1 VNEVVELELPTQE
14 NFHTDLRALFQGAVR
29 VALEVVLEVAALDE
43 RVRSPKSVLSMR
55 PGVCRVGRLNPR
67 WHVVENDA

>member
-1 VNEVVELELPTQE
+1 
-14 NFHTDLRALFQGAVR
+14 

-43 RVRSPKSVLSMR
+43 RLRSPKSVLSMR